1 MSGWVSDR
9 KIAVVTGGN
18 RGIGLEICR
27 GLAGNG
33 VHTVLCSRDLSAGE
47 RAAQL
52 LRQGGG
58 TIEARQL
65 DVNQDESANELAM
78 WIEKTFGRLD
88 ILVNNAGILIDR
100 VPRALDLEA
109 GVLMQVLDTNVA
121 GPLRLARSLAPMLRK
136 SRAGRIVNMSSALGQ
151 VGFAGSDRPA
161 YRLSKLALNGLTR
174 MLADEFAADGIKV
187 NAATPGWVRTRMGG
201 DAAPR
206 SVEEGAD
213 TPVWLAL
220 LPDDGPTG
228 GLFMD
233 RTLQSW

>member
-1 MSGWVSDR
+1 MTDK

-27 GLAGNG
+27 GLARAG
-33 VHTVLCSRDLSAGE
+33 VHVVVCSRDLAAGE
-47 RAAQL
+47 QAAQL
-52 LRQGGG
+52 VRQGVG
-58 TIEARQL
+58 TVDVRQL
-65 DVNQDESANELAM
+65 DVNDETSANQLAER
-78 WIEKTFGRLD
+78 IGKEFGRLD

-100 VPRALDLEA
+100 VPRALDLDA

-121 GPLRLARSLAPMLRK
+121 GPLRLTRALAPMLRK

-174 MLADEFAADGIKV
+174 MLADEFAVDHVKV

-201 DAAPR
+201 DTAPR